1 LRAHRPQRGAP
12 SGTCGCL
19 AGLTAADLSGATRDT
34 RPSGGWGHRQTA
46 AEAEHRCQLCRKIS
60 VQGEVKSKHSS
71 RTFTIDRT
79 MAEVLTNWMGRQLLE
94 AAE

>member
-1 LRAHRPQRGAP
+1 
-12 SGTCGCL
+12 
-19 AGLTAADLSGATRDT
+19 
-34 RPSGGWGHRQTA
+34 
-46 AEAEHRCQLCRKIS
+46 
-60 VQGEVKSKHSS
+60 VKSKHSS